1 MAYSEKGYVGLRQFM
16 GYVEEAYHRDLRWP
30 GVQPLYS
37 RLRRSDPEV
46 AMVRGIFAALARG
59 VRLEV
64 ELPDEATPADQAAA
78 EFMEQV
84 LEDLDGGQTGLL
96 ETMVENVPFFG
107 WGVWEIVPGLR
118 KSDWRPPDDDDWR
131 SQFNDGRVGIRRLG
145 WRDSSSF
152 YRWEFSPNGKVTGMV
167 QYVYPNPQVT
177 LPISD
182 CLHLTFGD
190 AHNPEGLSP
199 LEAIWRLERIKYGLE
214 IVQGMGFEHSAGY
227 LSVKMQENITPDD
240 QAMVRQ
246 AARAIMTAQEGNYA
260 MWPSNVDGE
269 LKDVNFAAAAS
280 ILEAIKYY
288 GILKLQIFNSQ
299 WMALSATTGT
309 GSLAA
314 MSDSSS
320 MFMITFNAMM
330 DGFAAQIDKQLGNKL
345 QQWNPSVFA
354 GVSKRPRI
362 KATPL
367 SKKISLAELAQII
380 ASLKAAMPLGDEDYK
395 AIRKL
400 TGFLPETLPEVE
412 EAPEPEPAAPEP
424 EVSEDSED
432 PETAEDDLEE
442 LTDQLKDAPTE
453 AALRSRWAAYLL
465 RHPEIMR
472 HV

>member
-1 MAYSEKGYVGLRQFM
+1 MAYNEIGYVGLRQFM

-107 WGVWEIVPGLR
+107 WGMWEIVPGLR
-118 KSDWRPPDDDDWR
+118 RAGWRPPDDDDWR
-131 SQFNDGRVGIRRLG
+131 SQFNDGKIGIRRLG

-167 QYVYPNPQVT
+167 QYVYPNPQIT

-190 AHNPEGLSP
+190 THNPEGLSP

-227 LSVKMQENITPDD
+227 LSVKMQEDITPND

-269 LKDVNFAAAAS
+269 LKDVNFTAAAS

-367 SKKISLAELAQII
+367 SKKVSLAELAQII
-380 ASLKAAMPLGDEDYK
+380 APIKAAMPLGDDDYK

-412 EAPEPEPAAPEP
+412 EAPEPEPTAPEP
-424 EVSEDSED
+424 EASEDSED
-432 PETAEDDLEE
+432 PAAAEDDLEE